1 MTQRYQ
7 KKHEVVQINSVI
19 NSLLNKM
26 GKSMNKPVQ
35 NFRDKGLDVAVWPAK
50 NGGYSY
56 SISKRYKDKQ
66 TGEWKET
73 KSLFKEEAEALIDL
87 LKQAIGYGGSR
98 EEHEHEGIPSG
109 QGKPGPKVAYELT
122 EEEIDDLPF

>member
-1 MTQRYQ
+1 MAVSRSIVKIDQVLAT
-7 KKHEVVQINSVI
+7 IT
-19 NSLLNKM
+19 NKLR
-26 GKSMNKPVQ
+26 KSMNKPVQ
-35 NFRDKGLDVAVWPAK
+35 DFKHKGLSVAVWPTK

-66 TGEWKET
+66 SGEWRET
-73 KSLFKEEAEALIDL
+73 KSLFKDEAEALIDL
-87 LKQAIGYGGSR
+87 LKQALAYGGSR

-109 QGKPGPKVAYELT
+109 QGKPGPKVKYELT

>member
-1 MTQRYQ
+1 MSRSIVKIDQ
-7 KKHEVVQINSVI
+7 VVTTITNR
-19 NSLLNKM
+19 LRKT
-26 GKSMNKPVQ
+26 MNKPVQ
-35 NFRDKGLDVAVWPAK
+35 DFKHKGLSVAVWSTK

-87 LKQAIGYGGSR
+87 LKQALAYGGTR

-109 QGKPGPKVAYELT
+109 QGKPGLKVAYELT
-122 EEEIDDLPF
+122 EEEIDDLPW

>member
-1 MTQRYQ
+1 MSRSIV
-7 KKHEVVQINSVI
+7 KIDEVIAKVTTK
-19 NSLLNKM
+19 LR
-26 GKSMNKPVQ
+26 KSMNKPVQ
-35 NFRDKGLDVAVWPAK
+35 DFKHKGLSVAVWPTK

-87 LKQAIGYGGSR
+87 LKQALAYGGTR

-122 EEEIDDLPF
+122 EEEIDNLPF

>member
-1 MTQRYQ
+1 VSRSIV
-7 KKHEVVQINSVI
+7 KIDEVVQQLIQNI
-19 NSLLNKM
+19 R
-26 GKSMNKPVQ
+26 KSMTKPVQ
-35 NFRDKGLDVAVWPAK
+35 DFKHKGLSVAVWPTK

-66 TGEWKET
+66 SGEWRET

-87 LKQAIGYGGSR
+87 LQQALAYGGSR

-109 QGKPGPKVAYELT
+109 QGKPGPKVKYELT
-122 EEEIDDLPF
+122 EEELDDLPW

>member
-1 MTQRYQ
+1 MSRSIVKIDQ
-7 KKHEVVQINSVI
+7 VI
-19 NSLLNKM
+19 NAVTTKLR
-26 GKSMNKPVQ
+26 KSMNKPVQ
-35 NFRDKGLDVAVWPAK
+35 DFKHKGLSVAVWPTK

-66 TGEWKET
+66 TGEWRET
-73 KSLFKEEAEALIDL
+73 KSLFKDEAEALIDL
-87 LKQAIGYGGSR
+87 LKQAIAYGGTR

-122 EEEIDDLPF
+122 EEEIEELPW

>member
-1 MTQRYQ
+1 MSRSIVKIDQVLQKLMT
-7 KKHEVVQINSVI
+7 
-19 NSLLNKM
+19 KM
-26 GKSMNKPVQ
+26 EKSMNKPVQ
-35 NFRDKGLDVAVWPAK
+35 DFKHKGLSVAVWPTK

-56 SISKRYKDKQ
+56 SIQKRYKDKQ

-87 LKQAIGYGGSR
+87 LKQALAYGGTR

-109 QGKPGPKVAYELT
+109 QGKPGPQVKYELT
-122 EEEIDDLPF
+122 EEELDNLPF

>member
-1 MTQRYQ
+1 MSRSIV
-7 KKHEVVQINSVI
+7 KIDKVI
-19 NSLLNKM
+19 NAVTTKLR
-26 GKSMNKPVQ
+26 KSMNKPVQ
-35 NFRDKGLDVAVWPAK
+35 DFKHKGLSVAVWPTR

-56 SISKRYKDKQ
+56 SIQKRYKDKQ

-87 LKQAIGYGGSR
+87 LKQALAYGGTR

-109 QGKPGPKVAYELT
+109 QGKPGPKVQYELT
-122 EEEIDDLPF
+122 KEELDDLPW

>member
-1 MTQRYQ
+1 MSRSIVKIDQ
-7 KKHEVVQINSVI
+7 VI
-19 NSLLNKM
+19 KAVTTKLR
-26 GKSMNKPVQ
+26 KSMNKPVQ
-35 NFRDKGLDVAVWPAK
+35 DFKHKGLSVAVWPTK

-66 TGEWKET
+66 SGEWRET
-73 KSLFKEEAEALIDL
+73 KSLFKDEAEALIDL
-87 LKQAIGYGGSR
+87 LKQAIAYGGTR

-122 EEEIDDLPF
+122 EEEIDNLPF

>member
-1 MTQRYQ
+1 MSRSIVKIDQ
-7 KKHEVVQINSVI
+7 VVQQLIQN
-19 NSLLNKM
+19 M
-26 GKSMNKPVQ
+26 RKSMNKPVQ
-35 NFRDKGLDVAVWPAK
+35 DFKHKGLSVAVWPTK

-66 TGEWKET
+66 SGEWRET
-73 KSLFKEEAEALIDL
+73 KSLFKDEAEALIDL
-87 LKQAIGYGGSR
+87 LKQALAYGGSR

-109 QGKPGPKVAYELT
+109 QGKPGPKVKYELT